1 MAQRT
6 KPGEAGF
13 TYLAALFLVAI
24 LSLMSLMAVQTWKT
38 AEQREK
44 EKQLLFVGEQY
55 RHAIQLY
62 YDLSPGSVKKYPKEL
77 NDLILDKRATRII
90 RPLRQLFL
98 DPMNSNAQWGIVDAP
113 DGGIM
118 GVFSLSTAMP
128 IKQDGFID
136 EEADF
141 AGQKQYQGWKFIYTP
156 PPIITK
162 K

>member
-1 MAQRT
+1 MAQRI

-13 TYLAALFLVAI
+13 TYVVALFLVAI
-24 LSLMSLMAVQTWKT
+24 LSLLTLMAVQTWKT

-77 NDLILDKRATRII
+77 NDLLLDKRATRII

-98 DPMNSNAQWGIVDAP
+98 DPMNSKAQWGIVDAP

-118 GVFSLSTAMP
+118 GVFSLSTAQP
-128 IKQDGFID
+128 IKQDGFIE

-141 AGQKQYQGWKFIYTP
+141 AGKTQYQDWKFIYTP
-156 PPIITK
+156 PPVITK